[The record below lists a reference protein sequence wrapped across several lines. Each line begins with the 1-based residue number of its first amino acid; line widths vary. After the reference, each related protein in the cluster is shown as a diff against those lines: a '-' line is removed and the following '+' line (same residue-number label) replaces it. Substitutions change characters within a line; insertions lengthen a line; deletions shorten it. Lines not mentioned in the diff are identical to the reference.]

1 MNALRPGGYT
11 LLELLA
17 VVAILSIAA
26 LVAIPSSHP
35 VAEARADAAAGEV
48 ALALKFAR
56 DDARRTGQ
64 QRLFGCDQA
73 LNRIMVRPTASA
85 GPDTVVSSAYVD
97 HPASRAPYLVR
108 LASTPA
114 GNTMALTRC
123 TFTFADNT
131 SAATV
136 VFDEDGNPVRG
147 LGKAAMR
154 TQVLHSGTVVLGAGN
169 ATRTVVVDTAGRIT
183 IRDDA

>member
-1 MNALRPGGYT
+1 MDAGHPGGYT

-26 LVAIPSSHP
+26 IVAIPSSHP

-64 QRLFGCDQA
+64 ERLFGCQEG
-73 LNRIMVRPTASA
+73 LNQISVRPIVST
-85 GPDTVVSSAYVD
+85 GPDAGVSPLYVD
-97 HPASRAPYLVR
+97 HPASRAPYVVT

-136 VFDEDGNPVRG
+136 AFDAAGNPVRG

-154 TQVLHSGTVVLGAGN
+154 TQALRSGTVVLGAGN
-169 ATRTVVVDTAGRIT
+169 TTRTVVVDTSGRIT
-183 IRDDA
+183 IS